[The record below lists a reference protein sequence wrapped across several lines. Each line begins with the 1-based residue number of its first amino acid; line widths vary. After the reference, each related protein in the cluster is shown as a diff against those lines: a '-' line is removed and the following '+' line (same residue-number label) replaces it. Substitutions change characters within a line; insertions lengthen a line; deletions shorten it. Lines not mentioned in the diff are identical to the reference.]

1 MSGHLCMSVV
11 LCACCS
17 HVIGAD
23 PTHMQTGHT
32 PLHEASA
39 QGQTRMALLL
49 LSLGGDVT
57 QADKVGV
64 GVGVDCTGS
73 GSGMWEWQ
81 WVWIVL
87 AVGVTCG
94 SGSGC
99 GLYWQWEWQWVWI
112 VLAVGVACGSGSGCG
127 LDKQQ
132 VLHVVVALGHLM
144 G

>member
-1 MSGHLCMSVV
+1 MSVV

-87 AVGVTCG
+87 AVGVAVGVDCT
-94 SGSGC
+94 GSGC
-99 GLYWQWEWQWVWI
+99 GMWEWQWVWI
-112 VLAVGVACGSGSGCG
+112 GQAASAACGSGPG
-127 LDKQQ
+127 LSDG
-132 VLHVVVALGHLM
+132 LGQWSCVPKLPLSHLLC
-144 G
+144 